1 MAYSIV
7 ATLVPTILMEQVLI
21 QHKIPFDLIFDEQ
34 MDRIGRYRAIIL
46 PGQESLSQAW
56 VDKLTAYAQDG
67 GTVLFTGNTADYNDW
82 RETRVDQSAFS
93 PLWVCLLDRRAG
105 TRRGGRIPFAP
116 WIRLLS
122 DLRQNYRQG

>member
-56 VDKLTAYAQDG
+56 VDKLTAYAQNG
-67 GTVLFTGNTADYNDW
+67 GTVVFTGNTADYNDW
-82 RETRVDQSAFS
+82 RETRVDQSLSRPHGFAFS
-93 PLWVCLLDRRAG
+93 TTAG

-116 WIRLLS
+116 WVRFLR
-122 DLRQNYRQG
+122 DLRQNDRQG